1 MKSKAL
7 INLLQDGKIHS
18 GESLAQSLGVSRT
31 AVWKQIRRAVD
42 DGYEVATVRGKGYQL
57 LTPVDLLDAG
67 EILEGIAPEVRAGL
81 KLTVLDEVDST
92 NAEVI
97 RQWQPGSSE
106 IPVCI
111 ADCQTAGRG
120 RRGKAWQ
127 SPRGENLY
135 LSIGL
140 TFHGGF
146 AVLDGLSLVLGVAV
160 ANALE
165 SLGAQSIG
173 LKWPNDIFLPGGKLG
188 GILVELQGE
197 LQEGVV
203 QVIAGIGINVHMS
216 EADSVDQPWTS
227 LASAFPGQEWSRGR
241 IAAAII
247 NAIHDATKIFADVGF
262 SDFRGP
268 WQSRDIF
275 RGKTIHARSG
285 ELEGT
290 GEGIDETGN
299 YLVRSADGVTP
310 VRAGEISLR
319 VRS

>member
-7 INLLQDGKIHS
+7 ITLLQDGKIHS
-18 GESLAQSLGVSRT
+18 GESLAQSMGVSRT

-57 LTPVDLLDAG
+57 LTPVDLLNAG
-67 EILEGIAPEVRAGL
+67 EILDGIAPEVRAGL
-81 KLTVLDEVDST
+81 KLAVLDEVDST

-106 IPVCI
+106 IPICI

-165 SLGAQSIG
+165 SLGAKSIG

-227 LASAFPGQEWSRGR
+227 LASGFPAQKWSRNK

-247 NAIHDATKIFADVGF
+247 NAIHDATEIFADVGF
-262 SDFRGP
+262 SDFRAP

-275 RGKTIHARSG
+275 LGKTIHARSG

-299 YLVRSADGVTP
+299 YLVRNADGVAP

-319 VRS
+319 VRP